1 LGKIRALFNNIG
13 RTKDSNPISH
23 PKIKDYVKFV
33 RSEQIGKAITP
44 TQAVPLFLSKLKRL
58 TAHIRNLIAEGAN
71 LATPE
76 KYILARDVA
85 FFVVDFFTGDRASD
99 LGRLRAEQ
107 VFRMKDREGYLL
119 CFTGGKT
126 TAQREARRF
135 VLVPIPEKD
144 VCPVLW
150 ITYYISACDSL
161 GIILTPGY
169 FFRSLERT
177 TAISDRPFAGSAVNN
192 RLRKYLKGAG
202 IDDGETPHS
211 FRVGLSN
218 TLTRL
223 GCSSDQIS
231 RYVGWRSPAMARHY
245 TRPSDSSTVLG
256 LFEEL
261 ASNLSTSLLSDHSD
275 PTYPGNLERAV

>member
-1 LGKIRALFNNIG
+1 LGQILALFNNVG

-23 PKIKDYVKFV
+23 PKINGYVKFV
-33 RSEQIGKAITP
+33 RSEQMGKAITP
-44 TQAVPLFLSKLKRL
+44 TQAVPLFLSFSKLKRL
-58 TAHIRNLIAEGAN
+58 TVHKKPDRRSSKSGNSREVHSCQRRHL
-71 LATPE
+71 
-76 KYILARDVA
+76 
-85 FFVVDFFTGDRASD
+85 FFVVYFFTGDRASD

-107 VFRMKDREGYLL
+107 VFRIKDREGYLL
-119 CFTGGKT
+119 SFTGGKT

-135 VLVPIPEKD
+135 VLVPIPKKD

-177 TAISDRPFAGSAVNN
+177 TTISARPFAGSAVNN
-192 RLRKYLKGAG
+192 RLRKYLKGF
-202 IDDGETPHS
+202 DDGETPHS

-218 TLTRL
+218 TLTQL
-223 GCSSDQIS
+223 L
-231 RYVGWRSPAMARHY
+231 HY
-245 TRPSDSSTVLG
+245 TSPSDSSTVLG

-261 ASNLSTSLLSDHSD
+261 ASNLSTPLLSDRSD
-275 PTYPGNLERAV
+275 PTHPGNLERAV